1 MVMMVVMEDGDAG
14 IDGDGGG
21 EGDDGDGGGHLQ
33 AEDPPPLSGIP
44 ISS

>member
-1 MVMMVVMEDGDAG
+1 MVMVKMVKMVVMEDGDAG
-14 IDGDGGG
+14 I
-21 EGDDGDGGGHLQ
+21 DGDGGGHLQ